1 MKYLRRIP
9 RDPITNSTEWGTRSS
24 RDAPDSLFSDGINIF
39 DVHSQSEKVGLNGV
53 PYREW

>member
-1 MKYLRRIP
+1 MTGER
-9 RDPITNSTEWGTRSS
+9 EWGTRSS

-39 DVHSQSEKVGLNGV
+39 DVHSLSEKHGLNEV